1 MSAYIIF
8 ICKALKDQAEMKIYS
23 SLARQASQNFN
34 VKALAFYGQAIALEN
49 ITSDGVAILEF
60 ENIQTAQDWY
70 QSDAYQQA
78 KEHRDLAAE
87 YIVIITEG
95 LA

>member
-8 ICKALKDQAEMKIYS
+8 IRKELKDPNEMKTYS
-23 SLARQASQNFN
+23 SLARKASQNFN
-34 VKALAFYGQAIALEN
+34 IKPLAFYGQAIALEN

-60 ENIQTAQDWY
+60 EDIQTAQNWY
-70 QSDAYQQA
+70 KSDAYQQA
-78 KEHRDLAAE
+78 KTHRDLAAE
-87 YIVIITEG
+87 YIVIITES